1 MFGFSLPFLQSVFF
15 WATITAAIAGG
26 VSITA
31 AFLSAMVGYQVT
43 DLVQADANKRIA
55 DAAAKSDEA
64 RAEAAKANAAGEA
77 AKADT
82 EKARAE
88 IAEAA
93 KQTELAK
100 AGAAEANQKAEAERL
115 ERLKLEA
122 VVAPRSLSLQQQ
134 QMLAAAWRALAGT
147 RVAVISYSLDGEGAG
162 LATQI
167 MAALQAAGVV
177 VDNRLAS
184 IMPMGGFSLG
194 VHVTG
199 ADASVADPLR
209 GALATIGNLAVATPG
224 SPQGG
229 GASMGVGPAPG
240 TSQPV
245 AAEILVGVK
254 PVATIR

>member
-1 MFGFSLPFLQSVFF
+1 MFGLSLPFLQSIFF

-26 VSITA
+26 ISITA
-31 AFLSAMVGYQVT
+31 AFISAMVGYQVS
-43 DLVQADANKRIA
+43 DLVQADANRRIV
-55 DAAAKSDEA
+55 DAAT
-64 RAEAAKANAAGEA
+64 AGET
-77 AKADT
+77 AKADA

-122 VVAPRSLSLQQQ
+122 IVAPRSLSLQQQ
-134 QMLAAAWRALAGT
+134 QALAASWRAFAGKQ
-147 RVAVISYSLDGEGAG
+147 VAVTSYSLDGEGAG

-167 MAALQAAGVV
+167 MAALQAAGIG

-184 IMPMGGFSLG
+184 IMPLGGFSLG

-199 ADASVADPLR
+199 ADASVAESLR
-209 GALATIGNLAVATPG
+209 RALATIGNLAVAAPG

-229 GASMGVGPAPG
+229 GAAMGLGSSPGAAPQ
-240 TSQPV
+240 QPV
-245 AAEILVGVK
+245 AAQILVGVK